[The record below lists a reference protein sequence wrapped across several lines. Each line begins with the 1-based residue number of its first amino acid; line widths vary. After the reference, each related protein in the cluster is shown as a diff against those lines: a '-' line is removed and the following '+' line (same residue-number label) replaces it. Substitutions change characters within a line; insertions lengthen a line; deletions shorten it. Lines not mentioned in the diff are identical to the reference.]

1 MIRKDLVDS
10 IEKKYKTIKNETM
23 IVLGNHFE
31 SGWEEAKEELISKIQ
46 DIRLK
51 MEVEEGAK
59 DEAVNYMVN
68 SFGEEIIKLEQMV
81 QKEKQ

>member
-1 MIRKDLVDS
+1 
-10 IEKKYKTIKNETM
+10 
-23 IVLGNHFE
+23 
-31 SGWEEAKEELISKIQ
+31 
-46 DIRLK
+46 

-81 QKEKQ
+81 QKEK